1 MMMYPDFICYSSKN
15 EAIKK
20 PPSDFVCF
28 FLSGEKGQKYLGKLK
43 CDLMAWDF
51 EFCCKT
57 SIILLLL
64 SYFFPIYIPFI
75 VFLH

>member
-1 MMMYPDFICYSSKN
+1 MIMYPDFICHNSIN

-57 SIILLLL
+57 SITFC
-64 SYFFPIYIPFI
+64 YFFPIYIPFI
-75 VFLH
+75 VFLHY